1 MNKAELID
9 HIAKEANI
17 SKDQAA
23 DAMKAFTSGV
33 TSALQ
38 NGDSVTLIGF
48 GTFSVSERG
57 ARTGRNP
64 RTGETLNI
72 AARKVARFKPGKSF
86 SSGISGETEEA
97 PKKGAAKKAA
107 PAKAADKKAPAKKK

>member
-107 PAKAADKKAPAKKK
+107 PAKAADKKSTG

>member
-1 MNKAELID
+1 MNKTELIE
-9 HIAKEANI
+9 HMAKEADI
-17 SKDQAA
+17 SKDQASKA
-23 DAMKAFTSGV
+23 LSAFTSGV

-38 NGDSVTLIGF
+38 GGDSVTLIGF

-86 SSGISGETEEA
+86 SSGVSGEAEEA
-97 PKKGAAKKAA
+97 PKKGAAKKGAPAKKAA
-107 PAKAADKKAPAKKK
+107 PAKKGK